1 MAIALPPEVRQAL
14 RMLHDGGYQAYAVG
28 GCVRDSLLGRVP
40 ADWDVT
46 TSAAPEQVRRL
57 LSAYPVI
64 ETGLKHGTLTVRIGG
79 RPLEITT
86 YRVDVGGR
94 DHRHPDAVRFTPC
107 LTEDL
112 ARRDFTVNAMAYNEE
127 EGLIDRFGGQED
139 LERRLLRCVGEPDR
153 RFEEDALRILRAL
166 RFASVLDFAIDE
178 ASAGSLVRKRGLLVH
193 VSAERVREELLRLL
207 RGTAPAAVLRRFP
220 SVIGTVLPELTAMVG
235 FDQNNPHH
243 LYDVYEHT
251 IRSVEAAPPDPVVRT
266 ALLFHDSGKPASY
279 TEDEQGVGHFRGHA
293 AVSLQLAEQ
302 ALARLKFDKASS
314 VRILALIRYH
324 DAAVSPTPASLRRW
338 LNRLGEEGLRQLLLV
353 KAADNLAQHPAYH
366 GRQAEIRRLET
377 LLDEVLA
384 QRQCFS
390 LTDLAV
396 NGRDLQAVG
405 IPAGPGMGMLLHT
418 LLEDVIEGRC
428 ENDRQVLLSRAA
440 LLFDTQREGNA

>member
-86 YRVDVGGR
+86 YRVDMGGR

-396 NGRDLQAVG
+396 NGRDLQAAG

>member
-1 MAIALPPEVRQAL
+1 MTIALPPEVRQAL

-112 ARRDFTVNAMAYNEE
+112 ARRDFTVNAMAYNE
-127 EGLIDRFGGQED
+127 QED

-314 VRILALIRYH
+314 VRILSLIRYH

-396 NGRDLQAVG
+396 NGRDLQAAG

>member
-1 MAIALPPEVRQAL
+1 MTIALPPEVRQAL

-396 NGRDLQAVG
+396 NGRDLQAAG